1 MPIRMPATQ
10 PPRLNGLA
18 LLFKALSD
26 PTRLR
31 LLGLLAEGEVCVCF
45 LCEALKLVQP
55 TVSRHLAYLKR
66 AGLVTARR
74 EGQWSHYRWA
84 PQADPLA
91 RQLLAGLRGGLAK
104 HDGLERERQAL
115 KRACC

>member
-1 MPIRMPATQ
+1 MAIRMPASKS
-10 PPRLNGLA
+10 PRLNDLA
-18 LLFKALSD
+18 LFFKALSD

-74 EGQWSHYRWA
+74 EGQWMYYRWA
-84 PQADPLA
+84 NQADPLA
-91 RQLLAGLRGGLAK
+91 RDLLAGLRDGLAK
-104 HDGLERERQAL
+104 SKDLQRERTAL